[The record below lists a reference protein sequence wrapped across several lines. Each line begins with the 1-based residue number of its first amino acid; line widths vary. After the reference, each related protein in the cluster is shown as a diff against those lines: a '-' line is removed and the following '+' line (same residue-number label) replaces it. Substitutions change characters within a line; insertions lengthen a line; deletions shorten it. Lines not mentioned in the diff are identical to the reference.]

1 MVLEHLFPDNWVE
14 KKEWYA
20 LLIAFVY
27 SSLSI
32 LISVLLFGR
41 NSGLIA
47 VVLTSLLILP
57 LLEKLLRKEEKMEE
71 REKKFLF
78 KHLWRDN
85 KEAVITYLFLFAGI
99 FLTYAL
105 YVFAFHGLGLDI
117 TASFQNQLLLDFAK
131 GGATFMFKDFWTIL
145 TNNWWVLL
153 AVFLVALLVK
163 DGAIFFIVWNA
174 SSWGVILSQR
184 AITSA
189 LYTGGSA
196 LGGSSL
202 KLFFLV
208 LALTFPF
215 LLLEALAYILAAV
228 SGSIL
233 SEEVV
238 RKTASIRKFI
248 LFSLLGVLAYFI
260 ADYAFV
266 LLGVGRIATIIFQMA
281 LVLLLVFLVS
291 RSIKERKHKEAFRYN
306 YYLFLIAILL
316 FVVGALIEVLITQNV
331 DILTKIYAT
340 SLLFTSGG

>member
-20 LLIAFVY
+20 VLIAFVY

-32 LISVLLFGR
+32 FISVFLFGK
-41 NSGLIA
+41 NSGLIS

-85 KEAVITYLFLFAGI
+85 KEAVITYLFLFGGI

-105 YVFAFHGLGLDI
+105 YVFIFHALDLNVVE
-117 TASFQNQLLLDFAK
+117 SFQNQLLLDFAK

-145 TNNWWVLL
+145 SNNWWVLL
-153 AVFLVALLVK
+153 AVFLISLLVK

-189 LYTGGSA
+189 LYTGGSV

-202 KLFFLV
+202 KLFFII

-238 RKTASIRKFI
+238 RKTRSVWQFI
-248 LFSLLGVLAYFI
+248 LFSILGVAAYFI
-260 ADYAFV
+260 FAYWLAALGLGKIAAI
-266 LLGVGRIATIIFQMA
+266 LLQIV
-281 LVLLLVFLVS
+281 LVLLLLLLIS
-291 RSIKERKHKEAFRYN
+291 RSLKERKYKEVFLYN
-306 YYLFLIAILL
+306 YSLFIIAVLL
-316 FVVGALIEVLITQNV
+316 FVLGALIEVLITQNV

-340 SLLFTSGG
+340 SMLFTAGG